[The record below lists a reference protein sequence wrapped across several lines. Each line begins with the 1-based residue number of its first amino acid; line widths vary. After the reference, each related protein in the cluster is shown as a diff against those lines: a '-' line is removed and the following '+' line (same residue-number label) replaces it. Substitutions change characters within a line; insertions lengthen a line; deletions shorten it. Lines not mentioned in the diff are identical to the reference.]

1 MQNPTDQLLPPMPQ
15 HANKPHASDAPHFA
29 YTHNPISSCRAVKCS
44 GDVHVLPDTYH
55 RVQSDA
61 GGQVHATTPSNTSAE
76 TSEAPS
82 MLCKY
87 VYKPCTNP
95 RTLKRNGELHSLC
108 AQHQAK
114 ANSCQKQYAKK
125 KRKLSKPTGK
135 DLTYPM
141 ATRAAA
147 SSSHSY

>member
-29 YTHNPISSCRAVKCS
+29 YTHNPSSSCRAVKRS

-141 ATRAAA
+141 ATRATA